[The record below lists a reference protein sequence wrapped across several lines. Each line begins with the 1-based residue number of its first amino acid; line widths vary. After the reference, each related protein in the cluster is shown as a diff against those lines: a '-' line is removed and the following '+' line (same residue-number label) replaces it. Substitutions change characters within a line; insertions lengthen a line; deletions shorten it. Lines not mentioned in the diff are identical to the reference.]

1 MRKARFER
9 KTKET
14 EVYIEL
20 DLDGTGKAEIET
32 PIGFLNHM
40 LELFTFFSKINLK
53 LKASGDINV
62 DFHHTVEDIGIG
74 IGEALS
80 NALGDKHG
88 IRRFGYALIPMDE
101 ALSHVI
107 IDISGRP
114 FLVYR
119 SLQLSEKIG
128 EMDSEL
134 FEVFF
139 QAFAFRARITLHV
152 NMLYGDNSHHIIE
165 SCFKGLGMAIRDA
178 IKLTEDNI
186 QSTKGII

>member
-1 MRKARFER
+1 
-9 KTKET
+9 
-14 EVYIEL
+14 
-20 DLDGTGKAEIET
+20 
-32 PIGFLNHM
+32 
-40 LELFTFFSKINLK
+40 
-53 LKASGDINV
+53 
-62 DFHHTVEDIGIG
+62 
-74 IGEALS
+74 
-80 NALGDKHG
+80 
-88 IRRFGYALIPMDE
+88 MDE